1 MILSSKPNYGG
12 GPGYCPVW
20 WYGKV
25 YQISYSP
32 FDLILRQGKFS
43 QNCSVCDHV
52 DMVRFLGMNRVRGYI
67 CICFRVPEKVQKIQD
82 TIVQK
87 KKKFLRKPSSNGSC
101 LDFRKL
107 SKEHMTSFI
116 RNLSQDFISGIVWW
130 VGMHFTS
137 WTWEILCGSMTVVT
151 WWLYLALRSL

>member
-1 MILSSKPNYGG
+1 M
-12 GPGYCPVW
+12 
-20 WYGKV
+20 

-87 KKKFLRKPSSNGSC
+87 KKKILKKTQQQW
-101 LDFRKL
+101 KL
-107 SKEHMTSFI
+107 FGLQKTK
-116 RNLSQDFISGIVWW
+116 
-130 VGMHFTS
+130 
-137 WTWEILCGSMTVVT
+137 
-151 WWLYLALRSL
+151 